1 MANESVFTLFR
12 KYSRPM
18 LLFDYKRRN
27 TARKL
32 KSMFLAQNVT
42 MSKRFLDFESSL
54 HTGPDPELP

>member
-12 KYSRPM
+12 KYSRSM
-18 LLFDYKRRN
+18 LLFDYNRHN

-42 MSKRFLDFESSL
+42 MSKRFLDFEGL
-54 HTGPDPELP
+54 HAGPDPELP